1 MKKNIKRISAFLL
14 TIVLTITL
22 MPNLSQKIS
31 TLEINKH
38 EVYDSSF
45 VNVLTDG
52 TYQAS
57 NGNKIIVSAG
67 TAKYNSSNLTVVAA
81 NTGYKLT
88 GTGGPYY
95 QLSSMA
101 IVTSPAN
108 SGQNQKMAYVLNEV
122 TPEEDIAGAYEVWLN
137 GTKKNTY
144 KDLQSAVLAADNN
157 STIKLNKD
165 VDATGGAYISG
176 KSLTIDGNG
185 HTINLSTWLNG
196 LFYVEKD
203 ATLVI
208 NNLKID
214 GGASGFEVNYA
225 GVTYT
230 NTTIPIVTGSDAS
243 DPKANQPAIVSAGN
257 IL

>member
-14 TIVLTITL
+14 MIVLTITL

-108 SGQNQKMAYVLNEV
+108 SGQNAKVAYVLSDF
-122 TPEEDIAGAYEVWLN
+122 TPVEDENGAYEVWTN
-137 GTKKNTY
+137 GSKVKTY
-144 KDLQSAVLAADNN
+144 KDLQSAVYAAENN
-157 STIKLNKD
+157 STIKLNKS
-165 VDATGGAYISG
+165 VDATGDIHFNPVIPFLDIYFT
-176 KSLTIDGNG
+176 KV
-185 HTINLSTWLNG
+185 HTNI
-196 LFYVEKD
+196 YV
-203 ATLVI
+203 
-208 NNLKID
+208 
-214 GGASGFEVNYA
+214 ASF
-225 GVTYT
+225 
-230 NTTIPIVTGSDAS
+230 
-243 DPKANQPAIVSAGN
+243 Q
-257 IL
+257 L